1 MANIGTLGFIG
12 LGVMGGAMA
21 RNLSSR
27 QDLPTVVFD
36 LSADLVNH
44 VVEVGAT
51 GAESIE
57 AVGEAADVVFLSLPS
72 ITQVEQVAAVL
83 AAVENPPAYIVDMST
98 SDVTGT
104 RELGAKLAETGTVLV
119 DAPVAR
125 LRQAAKDGTLLITVG
140 SSDEDFELV
149 KPLLSCMGSDIVHAG
164 GLGSG
169 QVIKIINNMVV
180 FQTFNAL
187 AEAVAI
193 GKAAGVEAKL
203 LLETLTLG
211 SADSFLL
218 RKSALSTLAVG
229 SFPAKTFP
237 TTYAIKDLNLALKL
251 AGDFNIDIK
260 SAQATMDLLEAT
272 RDAGFADEYYPV
284 MVKLIERAGETL

>member
-21 RNLSSR
+21 RNLSTR
-27 QDLPTVVFD
+27 QNLPTVVYD
-36 LSADLVNH
+36 LSAELVSR

-51 GAESIE
+51 GAESVE
-57 AVGEAADVVFLSLPS
+57 AVGEVADVVFLSLPS

-104 RELGAKLAETGTVLV
+104 RELGAKLAETGIVLV

-140 SSDEDFELV
+140 ASDENFELV

-218 RKSALSTLAVG
+218 RKSALSTLAVD
-229 SFPAKTFP
+229 SFPVKTFP

-260 SAQATMDLLEAT
+260 SAEATMDLLQAT

-284 MVKLIERAGETL
+284 MVKLIERQSETL